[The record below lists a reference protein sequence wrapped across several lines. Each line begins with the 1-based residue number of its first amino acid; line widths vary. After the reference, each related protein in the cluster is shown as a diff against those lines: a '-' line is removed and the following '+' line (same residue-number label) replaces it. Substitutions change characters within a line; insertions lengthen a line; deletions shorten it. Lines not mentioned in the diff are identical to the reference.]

1 MLATAPLDGVA
12 PSMLEELAGSL
23 NKFALALVMRKKS
36 SVKQIPGGAHIAAAF
51 SDTTAF
57 CMTDVGTVRPQAL
70 AARVCVHWQARLTG
84 SYASEASLC
93 FGE

>member
-1 MLATAPLDGVA
+1 MLATSPLDGVA

-23 NKFALALVMRKKS
+23 NKFGLALVMRKKS
-36 SVKQIPGGAHIAAAF
+36 SVKQIPGGAHIADAF

-57 CMTDVGTVRPQAL
+57 SMTDVGTVRPQAL

-93 FGE
+93 FGD

>member
-1 MLATAPLDGVA
+1 MLATSPLDGVA
-12 PSMLEELAGSL
+12 RSMLEELAGSL
-23 NKFALALVMRKKS
+23 NKFGSALVMRDLS
-36 SVKQIPGGAHIAAAF
+36 SVKQIPGGAHIADAF
-51 SDTTAF
+51 PETMAG

-93 FGE
+93 CGK

>member
-1 MLATAPLDGVA
+1 MLATSPLDGVA
-12 PSMLEELAGSL
+12 PSVLEELPGLL
-23 NKFALALVMRKKS
+23 NKCSSAQVMREKS
-36 SVKQIPGGAHIAAAF
+36 IVKQIPGGAHIADAF